1 MLALYRSGRQVE
13 ALESYRRARETLV
26 AELGLEPGAGAAGA
40 RARDPAAGCEPRA
53 AACTSPDGG
62 GAPGLRSII
71 LVDLSARSLDGIVQ
85 LGTTLALAT
94 PPRELLL
101 IQTVPDADALASAGT
116 ALRAVRSA
124 LLDRGVDAR
133 AAVFTSLLPGA
144 DLARLAGE
152 QDADLILAGAPEQ
165 LLEDGR
171 VLGLLTHAPCD
182 VGVVVG
188 HAGEPGDVFVAFSG
202 GEHDWAAVEL
212 GAWLARSSGSR
223 LLLAGASVGPEGR
236 DASRLLASASLA
248 VQRGLGVDAEPVLV
262 HPSPPRSSRRAA
274 GAGVVCVGLPDG
286 WRRDG
291 LGATR
296 NALATRADGP
306 TILVRRGVRPA
317 ALAPRGAETRY
328 TWTIAG

>member
-1 MLALYRSGRQVE
+1 MATYPSV
-13 ALESYRRARETLV
+13 
-26 AELGLEPGAGAAGA
+26 
-40 RARDPAAGCEPRA
+40 
-53 AACTSPDGG
+53 
-62 GAPGLRSII
+62 RSII
-71 LVDLSARSLDGIVQ
+71 VVDLLARSLDGVVK
-85 LGTTLALAT
+85 LGAALAVT
-94 PPRELLL
+94 SPARELLL
-101 IQTVPDADALASAGT
+101 VQTVADADGLGPAGA
-116 ALRAVRSA
+116 ALRGVRSA
-124 LLDRGVDAR
+124 LLARGVDAR
-133 AAVFTSLLPGA
+133 SAAFTSLLPGA

-182 VGVVVG
+182 VGVV
-188 HAGEPGDVFVAFSG
+188 AGTVDEVGDVFVAFSG

-212 GAWLARSSGSR
+212 GAWLARSAGTR
-223 LLLAGASVGPEGR
+223 LLLAGASVGPAGR

-248 VQRGLGVDAEPVLV
+248 VQRGLGVEAEPVLV
-262 HPSPPRSSRRAA
+262 PPEPAVLVAAAA
-274 GAGVVCVGLPDG
+274 GAGVVCVGLPEG

-306 TILVRRGVRPA
+306 TILTRRGIRPGG
-317 ALAPRGAETRY
+317 LAPRGAETRY